1 MDISVLINQMI
12 TLFLMMFL
20 GFILYK
26 VQIMTDAFNQQVT
39 RLILHVT
46 TPCLI
51 LSSVL
56 DDSADLE
63 PQTIAVTF
71 LVAILMYLLLPLF
84 SKLITFLIRAPK
96 NQQGIYDFM
105 GIYANVGY
113 MGFPVIASLYG
124 SSALL
129 ITAIF
134 NIVFNI
140 SGYSI
145 GVLTICRSSEEKAVM
160 TPKKLLSPGI
170 ILSCLSVVIYLAQ
183 IRFPMAVTNAIS
195 SIGSLTTP
203 LAMLMIG
210 ATLAKMNFK
219 EMIGE
224 KRIYAFTLL
233 RQIVFPLLCW
243 PVLKLCIQDTLLL
256 AVTFLLLIMPV
267 GNISVLFATN
277 YNLDAKLAAKG
288 VFITTLLSI
297 VSIPLLFYLCMHA

>member
-12 TLFLMMFL
+12 TLFLMMLL
-20 GFILYK
+20 GYILYK
-26 VQIMTDAFNQQVT
+26 IHIMNDTFNQQVT
-39 RLILHVT
+39 KLILHVT

-56 DDSADLE
+56 DDSANLS
-63 PQTIAVTF
+63 PHIIAVTF
-71 LVAILMYLLLPLF
+71 LTAGLMYLLLPLI
-84 SKLITFLIRAPK
+84 SRLITHIINAPEK
-96 NQQGIYDFM
+96 QRGIYAFM
-105 GIYANVGY
+105 GVYANVGY
-113 MGFPVIASLYG
+113 MGFPIIASLYG

-140 SGYSI
+140 SAYSLGI
-145 GVLTICRSSEEKAVM
+145 LTICSSREEKAVM

-183 IRFPMAVTNAIS
+183 IRFPIAVTNAIS

-210 ATLAKMNFK
+210 ATLAKMNCK
-219 EMIGE
+219 EMVGE

-233 RQIVFPLLCW
+233 RQIIFPLLCW
-243 PVLKLCIQDTLLL
+243 PLLKLCIQDTMLL
-256 AVTFLLLIMPV
+256 AVSFLLLIMPV

-288 VFITTLLSI
+288 VFITTLLSL
-297 VSIPLLFYLCMHA
+297 VSIPLLFYLCVNV

>member
-20 GFILYK
+20 GYILYK
-26 VQIMTDAFNQQVT
+26 VHIMTDAFNQQVT
-39 RLILHVT
+39 KLILNVT

-56 DDSADLE
+56 DESAELA
-63 PQTIAVTF
+63 PRTIAVTF
-71 LVAILMYLLLPLF
+71 LVAVLMYVLLPVF
-84 SKLITFLIRAPK
+84 SKLITFILRAPED
-96 NQQGIYDFM
+96 QQGIYDFM
-105 GIYANVGY
+105 GVYANVGY
-113 MGFPVIASLYG
+113 MGFPIIASLYG

-145 GVLTICRSSEEKAVM
+145 GVLTICRGSGEKAAM

-183 IRFPMAVTNAIS
+183 IRFPMPLTNAIS

-210 ATLAKMNFK
+210 ATLAKMNFR

-224 KRIYAFTLL
+224 KRIYGFTLL

-243 PVLKLCIQDTLLL
+243 PFLKFFIHDTLLL

-288 VFITTLLSI
+288 VFVTTLLSI
-297 VSIPLLFYLCMHA
+297 VSIPLLFYLCMGS